1 MLQNQ
6 EEKEIMMKNFFILL
20 AMKILHFGLK
30 ILGKKGGN
38 FLGKIAYEWNPD
50 IFQYFKISCP
60 IIAVTATNGKT
71 MTNNAIGH
79 VFKTAGKKV
88 ISNIEGNN
96 METGILSTLLKHCSL
111 TGKIKADYLI
121 FEVDEG
127 YVPIVFK
134 DLKLDTLVIL
144 DFFRDQLDRNGEVEA
159 LILKIHEFLKTYTG
173 NLILNNDDPNVARL
187 GQSNPENPNIYYFS
201 VERYTHA
208 TNEMKEAGEGKFCPF
223 CHTRIKYE
231 YYQYSH
237 IGKFQCPNC
246 NYGDNEIYQLATN
259 IDLKNKTF
267 SINTITYQ
275 TKFNSIY
282 NIYNFVAV
290 VACATLYHIDT
301 EIIQKALATFVLDNG
316 RLEEIK
322 IKNIP
327 TIINLAK
334 NPTGANVS
342 LRILKED
349 DEEKELLFVLN
360 DNLADGHDVSWIWD
374 INFADLNHVSRIITS
389 GIRAYDMAIRI
400 KTAGYP
406 IDKIETYPNLSEA
419 VENFYKT
426 NCKKYVI
433 ANYTALQP
441 TRNEI
446 LKLDKDD

>member
-1 MLQNQ
+1 
-6 EEKEIMMKNFFILL
+6 MKNFFILL
-20 AMKILHFGLK
+20 AMKLLHLGLK

-38 FLGKIAYEWNPD
+38 FLGKIAYDWNPD
-50 IFQYFKISCP
+50 IFQSFKINCP
-60 IIAVTATNGKT
+60 VIAVTATNGKT
-71 MTNNAIGH
+71 MTNNALGH

-111 TGKIKADYLI
+111 TGKIKADYLV

-127 YVPIVFK
+127 YVPVVFK

-159 LILKIHEFLKTYTG
+159 LILRIHEFLKTYTG

-187 GQSNPENPNIYYFS
+187 GQSNPENHNIYYFS
-201 VERYTHA
+201 VEKYAHA
-208 TNEMKEAGEGKFCPF
+208 TDEMKEAGEGKFCPF

-246 NYGDNEIYQLATN
+246 NYGNNKIYQLARQV
-259 IDLKNKTF
+259 DLKNKTF
-267 SINTITYQ
+267 VIHNITYQ
-275 TKFNSIY
+275 TKFSSIY

-290 VACATLYHIDT
+290 IACATLYQINT
-301 EIIQKALATFVLDNG
+301 EIIQKALSTFLLNNG
-316 RLEEIK
+316 RLEEIT
-322 IKNIP
+322 IQNIP
-327 TIINLAK
+327 TTINLAK
-334 NPTGANVS
+334 NPTGVNVS
-342 LRILKED
+342 LRILNED
-349 DEEKELLFVLN
+349 DDEKELLLVLN

-374 INFADLNHVSRIITS
+374 INFDSLNQVSRIITS

-406 IDKIETYPNLSEA
+406 IDKIEAYPNISEA
-419 VENFYKT
+419 VQKFYRT
-426 NCKKYVI
+426 NLKKYVI

-441 TRNEI
+441 TRSEI
-446 LKLDKDD
+446 LKLNNKDD